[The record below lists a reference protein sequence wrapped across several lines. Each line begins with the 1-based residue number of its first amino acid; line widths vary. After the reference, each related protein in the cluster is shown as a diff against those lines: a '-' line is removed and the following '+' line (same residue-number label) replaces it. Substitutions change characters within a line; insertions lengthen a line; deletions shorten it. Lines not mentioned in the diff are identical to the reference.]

1 MRVIT
6 ISCDGIFQAAERG
19 LFEWLAEQEA
29 EIICL
34 QDLRAS
40 TPEVED
46 GPQFQLDG
54 YFSYVFD
61 AADSTQNG
69 VAIYTRH
76 APKAMMYGFG
86 LQSGEDMDGRY
97 LQADFDELS
106 VVSLIVPHGPEGS
119 EQLEAKSRFV
129 TGLQSHLEKITRK
142 RRRYIFCG
150 SWYMAATDGDVEHGD
165 AHDGEPG
172 LLPAERQWFRQVY
185 KNIGYA
191 DAFRASNTDTDE
203 FSWWPSGTMGEG
215 DGWRIDTQVIS
226 GSLVPKV
233 EYAVIYKARK
243 FSSHAPVIVD
253 YEIAEY

>member
-1 MRVIT
+1 MRVINV
-6 ISCDGIFQAAERG
+6 SCDGIFQAAERG
-19 LFEWLAEQEA
+19 LFEWLAGQDA

-40 TPEVED
+40 TPDVED
-46 GPQFQLDG
+46 NPQFQLDG

-61 AADSTQNG
+61 AADATQNG

-106 VVSLIVPHGPEGS
+106 IVSLMVPHGSEDS
-119 EQLEAKSRFV
+119 EQLDVKNRFL
-129 TGLQSHLEKITRK
+129 TGLQSHMEKITRK

-150 SWYMAATDGDVEHGD
+150 SWHMAISTNDVENGES
-165 AHDGEPG
+165 HDGEPG
-172 LLPAERQWFRQVY
+172 LLATERQWLKQVY
-185 KNIGYA
+185 NDIGYA
-191 DAFRASNTDTDE
+191 DAFRSSNTDTDE
-203 FSWWPSGTMGEG
+203 FSWWPTGSMGEG
-215 DGWRIDTQVIS
+215 DGWRTDTQIIS

-233 EYAVIYKARK
+233 EYAVIYKARA
-243 FSSHAPVIVD
+243 FSSHAPVIID
-253 YEIAEY
+253 YDILDI